1 MRRPTSPSRWQ
12 HRMTTPEQAD
22 LSATIRGD
30 ASPDLA
36 ICAIGASAGGLDA
49 LQQFFDNAD
58 PALGVS
64 YVVIQHLSPDHKSLM
79 VELLRRHTELQVVR
93 AEDGMVIEPNT
104 VYLNPPKS
112 NLTIEGPRLRLK
124 EQPSGQGLHLPIDT
138 FFASLAAAQGEH
150 AVGVV
155 LSGTGSDGTRGA
167 RELKA
172 EGGLVL
178 AQEPTE
184 AQFDGMPRSVI
195 ATGLADQVL
204 SVADMPSVVSQF
216 FLRRGGVRATAFSEQ
231 AAGTATQVQRILAML
246 RDRLGTD
253 FTGYKPNTII
263 RRIERR
269 VLMHSGLGWD
279 DYVRLVDDSRAELVQ
294 LHRDL
299 LINVTRFFRDEEAFR
314 ILETRVI
321 PQLVSDTPA
330 ESELRLWVP
339 ACSTGEEP
347 YSLVILILEALERAN
362 LSRNVRVFATDVDQ
376 DAVEFAAAGR
386 YGDSIAADI
395 SPERLSRWFV
405 PDGDGYKVSR
415 ALRDRV
421 IFARHNLLKD
431 PPLTRMDFVS
441 CRNMLIY
448 LGPDLQRRVIALLA
462 YALRA
467 RGFLFLGSSE
477 TVGGLSALFDVI
489 DAKWKM
495 YQALQPGRHTLA
507 EALPSRPRR
516 PLMQSFTMATA
527 AEYPVAT
534 MRAVQGRSATEDG
547 LLEHVFQELTD
558 VLELRCVVLDADYQ
572 LLHTFGDVSSLL
584 KVPPGRST
592 LEIFKL
598 LPRPLSTALRAALA
612 RSAKENRQI
621 LYEGIEV
628 SADEPTVT
636 LHVRPLDVR
645 AERARAYVLFF
656 QSGPKPLTGSVAD
669 ALERDE
675 STSLRLSQLEHELQ
689 YTKENLQATIE
700 ELETSNEELQATNE
714 ELLASNEELQST
726 NEELQSV
733 NEELQTVNAE
743 YQEKIAE
750 LISLNNDIENLL
762 RTTGVGTLF
771 VDATLRIRKFTDAAL
786 RLLNVMPQDIGR
798 PLEHI
803 AAKIPGVDLVSMCR
817 RVMQG
822 NGSES
827 HEMLAPDGAYLHVK
841 VLPYLTGETGVHG
854 VIVSVIDVTEVKRG
868 EERLQHILDSM
879 PSSIA
884 VLGADGTIVQTN
896 AAWARFAQENDASP
910 PLVSGVGLNY
920 VAACMSTP
928 EDPLAQAVGRGLR
941 DVLAGKRDRFEL
953 QYPCHSPDK
962 RRFFLLQATAF
973 TSSIPRGAVVQHFD
987 ISPQA
992 LRIERLSAWAEAVQ
1006 GLHASGLPSLPD

>member
-1 MRRPTSPSRWQ
+1 
-12 HRMTTPEQAD
+12 MTVSD
-22 LSATIRGD
+22 LSPD
-30 ASPDLA
+30 ELSPVTDGPVLG
-36 ICAIGASAGGLDA
+36 ICAIGASAGGLEA
-49 LQQFFDNAD
+49 LQQFFDHTD
-58 PALGVS
+58 PMTGIA
-64 YVVIQHLSPDHKSLM
+64 YVVVQHLSPDHKSLM
-79 VELLRRHTELQVVR
+79 VELLRRHTALRVMR
-93 AEDGMVIEPNT
+93 AEEGMRVAPNT
-104 VYLNPPKS
+104 VYLNPPKT
-112 NLTIEGPRLRLK
+112 NLTIEEGVLHLM
-124 EQPSGQGLHLPIDT
+124 EQPPGAGLHLPIDS
-138 FFASLAAAQGEH
+138 FFASLANAQGES

-178 AQEPTE
+178 VQDPAE
-184 AQFDGMPRSVI
+184 AQFDGMPRSVV

-204 SVADMPSVVSQF
+204 AVASMPATILQF
-216 FLRRGGVRATAFSEQ
+216 FQRRDGVRTTAQAEQ
-231 AAGTATQVQRILAML
+231 PAGTAQQVQRMIGLL

-253 FTGYKPNTII
+253 FAGYKPNTII

-269 VLMHSGLGWD
+269 VLMHPGLGWD
-279 DYVRLVDDSRAELVQ
+279 DYVRLLEESRTELAA

-314 ILETRVI
+314 LLQQRVL
-321 PQLVSDTPA
+321 PQLIAEVPA
-330 ESELRLWVP
+330 DGEIRIWVP

-347 YSLVILILEALERAN
+347 YSIVILLLESLEELK

-395 SPERLSRWFV
+395 SPDRLARWFV
-405 PDGDGYKVSR
+405 ADGDGYRVSR
-415 ALRDRV
+415 SVRDRV

-431 PPLTRMDFVS
+431 PPLTRMDMVS
-441 CRNMLIY
+441 CRNMMIY
-448 LGPDLQRRVIALLA
+448 LGSDLQRRVIALLA

-467 RGFLFLGSSE
+467 RGFLLLGSSE
-477 TVGGLSALFDVI
+477 TVGTLGTLFEVV
-489 DAKWKM
+489 DAKWKL

-516 PLMQSFTMATA
+516 TLMQTYGMPTA
-527 AEYPVAT
+527 AEQAVLAT
-534 MRAVQGRSATEDG
+534 RNAPARSAAEDG

-558 VLELRCVVLDADYQ
+558 LLKLRCVVLDAEFQ

-584 KVPPGRST
+584 RVPAGRST

-598 LPRPLSTALRAALA
+598 LPRQLSAALRAALG
-612 RSAKENRQI
+612 RIAKEHREI
-621 LYEGIEV
+621 VYEGIEV
-628 SADEPTVT
+628 NPGEPTIT
-636 LHVRPLDVR
+636 LHVRPLDFGPDR
-645 AERARAYVLFF
+645 SRAYVIFF
-656 QSGPKPLTGSVAD
+656 QSGAVPLEGATIDTLA
-669 ALERDE
+669 ADE
-675 STSLRLSQLEHELQ
+675 STALRITQLEHELQ

-743 YQEKIAE
+743 YQEKITE
-750 LISLNNDIENLL
+750 LINLNNDIENLL

-771 VDATLRIRKFTDAAL
+771 LDESMRIRRFTDAAL

-798 PLEHI
+798 PLEHL
-803 AAKIPGVDLVSMCR
+803 AAKVPGVDLVGMCR

-822 NGSES
+822 LGAES
-827 HEMLAPDGAYLHVK
+827 HDLVAKDGTHLHVR
-841 VLPYLTGETGVHG
+841 VLPYLTGESGVSG
-854 VIVSVIDVTEVKRG
+854 VIISVIDVTEVKAG
-868 EERLQHILDSM
+868 EERLQHILDSI
-879 PSSIA
+879 PSSLA

-896 AAWARFAQENDASP
+896 AEWSRFGEANDAPP

-920 VAACMSTP
+920 VAICMSAP
-928 EDPLAQAVGRGLR
+928 QDPMAQQVGRGLR
-941 DVLAGKRDRFEL
+941 DLLAGRRDRFEVE
-953 QYPCHSPDK
+953 YPCHSPTQK
-962 RRFFLLQATAF
+962 RYFHLQATALKS
-973 TSSIPRGAVVQHFD
+973 TTPRGALVQHFD
-987 ISPQA
+987 ITGTV
-992 LRIERLSAWAEAVQ
+992 LRLERLTEWAQLV
-1006 GLHASGLPSLPD
+1006 HALGLPGVPEVPE

>member
-1 MRRPTSPSRWQ
+1 MTPTDQVNGAP
-12 HRMTTPEQAD
+12 
-22 LSATIRGD
+22 D
-30 ASPDLA
+30 APGVAAPPTLA
-36 ICAIGASAGGLDA
+36 VCAIGASAGGLEA

-58 PALGVS
+58 PNRGIS
-64 YVVIQHLSPDHKSLM
+64 YVVVQHLSPDHKSLM
-79 VELLRRHTELQVVR
+79 VELLRRHTTLRVVR
-93 AEDGMVIEPNT
+93 AEDGMRIEPDT
-104 VYLNPPKS
+104 VYLNPPKT
-112 NLTIEGPRLRLK
+112 NLTIADGVLRLT
-124 EQPSGQGLHLPIDT
+124 EQPAGHGLHLPIDS
-138 FFASLAAAQGEH
+138 FFASLAQAQGEF

-178 AQEPTE
+178 VQDPAE
-184 AQFDGMPRSVI
+184 AQFDGMPRSVV

-204 SVADMPSVVSQF
+204 AVADMPGTIAQF
-216 FLRRGGVRATAFSEQ
+216 FLRRGNVRAYSSSEQ
-231 AAGTATQVQRILAML
+231 AAGTASQVQRILGLL

-269 VLMHSGLGWD
+269 VLMHPGLGWD
-279 DYVRLVDDSRAELVQ
+279 DYVRLLEDSKPELVQ

-314 ILETRVI
+314 LLEQRVI
-321 PQLVSDTPA
+321 PQLIADTPPDA
-330 ESELRLWVP
+330 ELRVWVP

-347 YSLVILILEALERAN
+347 YSIVILILEALEREK

-386 YGDSIAADI
+386 YGDSIAADMT
-395 SPERLSRWFV
+395 PERLARWFV
-405 PDGDGYKVSR
+405 ADGDGYKVSR

-431 PPLTRMDFVS
+431 PPLTRMDLVS

-448 LGPDLQRRVIALLA
+448 LGTDLQRRVIALLA

-467 RGFLFLGSSE
+467 RGYLFLGSSE
-477 TVGGLSALFDVI
+477 TVGSLSTLFDVV
-489 DAKWKM
+489 DAKWKL

-507 EALPSRPRR
+507 EALPTRPRR
-516 PLMQSFTMATA
+516 PLMQSFSVSTPAEQAVMAT
-527 AEYPVAT
+527 
-534 MRAVQGRSATEDG
+534 RASNPRTASEDG
-547 LLEHVFQELTD
+547 LLERVFQEFTD
-558 VLELRCVVLDADYQ
+558 VLKLRCVVLDGEYQ
-572 LLHTFGDVSSLL
+572 LLHTFGDVSTLL

-598 LPRPLSTALRAALA
+598 LPRPLSAALRAALG
-612 RSAKENRQI
+612 RVAKEHREI

-628 SADEPTVT
+628 APDEPTVRM
-636 LHVRPLDVR
+636 HVRPLDIGPDR
-645 AERARAYVLFF
+645 TRAYVIFF
-656 QSGPKPLTGSVAD
+656 ESGPKPLAGGVAD
-669 ALERDE
+669 RFAAED
-675 STSLRLSQLEHELQ
+675 SSSLRLSQLEHELQ

-771 VDATLRIRKFTDAAL
+771 VDSSLRIRKFTDAAL

-803 AAKIPGVDLVSMCR
+803 AAKIPGVDLVAMCR
-817 RVMQG
+817 RVMNAQG
-822 NGSES
+822 PES
-827 HEMLAPDGAYLHVK
+827 HEVQAPDGSHLHVK
-841 VLPYLTGETGVHG
+841 VLPYLTGEAGVHG

-868 EERLQHILDSM
+868 EERLQHILDSI

-884 VLGADGTIVQTN
+884 VLGPDGTILQTN
-896 AAWARFAQENDASP
+896 AEWARFAEANDAP
-910 PLVSGVGLNY
+910 PALVSGIGLNY
-920 VAACMSTP
+920 VATCMAAT
-928 EDPLAQAVGRGLR
+928 EDPMAHAVGRGLR
-941 DVLAGKRDRFEL
+941 ELLAGKRSRFEL

-962 RRFFLLQATAF
+962 KRYFLLQATPL
-973 TSSIPRGAVVQHFD
+973 TDTVPRGVLVQHFD
-987 ISPQA
+987 ISTPALRLERLTQWVEEVQA
-992 LRIERLSAWAEAVQ
+992 LKVAGIPA
-1006 GLHASGLPSLPD
+1006 LPEE

>member
-1 MRRPTSPSRWQ
+1 MTSTEPANGIVDNPR
-12 HRMTTPEQAD
+12 A
-22 LSATIRGD
+22 GD
-30 ASPDLA
+30 QPLLA
-36 ICAIGASAGGLDA
+36 ICAIGASAGGLEA

-58 PALGVS
+58 PNRGIS
-64 YVVIQHLSPDHKSLM
+64 YVVVQHLSPDHKSLM
-79 VELLRRHTELQVVR
+79 VELLRRHTTLRVIR
-93 AEDGMVIEPNT
+93 AVDGMPVEPDT
-104 VYLNPPKS
+104 VYLNPPKT
-112 NLTIEGPRLRLK
+112 NLTLEGGVLRLN
-124 EQPSGQGLHLPIDT
+124 EQPAGHGLHLPIDV
-138 FFASLAAAQGEH
+138 FFASLAQAQGEY

-178 AQEPTE
+178 VQDPTE
-184 AQFDGMPRSVI
+184 AQFDGMPRSVV

-204 SVADMPSVVSQF
+204 SVADMPAVINQF
-216 FLRRGGVRATAFSEQ
+216 FLRRGTVRAASSAEQ
-231 AAGTATQVQRILAML
+231 PAGTASQVQRILGLL

-269 VLMHSGLGWD
+269 VLMHPGLGWD
-279 DYVRLVDDSRAELVQ
+279 DYVRLIEDSRPELVQ

-299 LINVTRFFRDEEAFR
+299 LINVTRFFRDDEAFR
-314 ILETRVI
+314 LLETRVI
-321 PQLVSDTPA
+321 PQLIAETPA
-330 ESELRLWVP
+330 EGELRVWIP

-347 YSLVILILEALERAN
+347 YSVVILILEALEREK

-386 YGDSIAADI
+386 YGDSIAADMT
-395 SPERLSRWFV
+395 PDRLSRWFV
-405 PDGDGYKVSR
+405 ADGDGYKVSR
-415 ALRDRV
+415 AVRDRV

-441 CRNMLIY
+441 CLNMLIY
-448 LGPDLQRRVIALLA
+448 LGTELQRRVIALLA

-467 RGFLFLGSSE
+467 RGFLLLGSSE
-477 TVGGLSALFDVI
+477 TVGSLSSLFDVV
-489 DAKWKM
+489 DAKWKL

-507 EALPSRPRR
+507 EALPTRPRR
-516 PLMQSFTMATA
+516 PLMQSFSPTTA
-527 AEYPVAT
+527 AEQAVVAT
-534 MRAVQGRSATEDG
+534 RNVPSRTATEDG

-558 VLELRCVVLDADYQ
+558 VLQLRCVVLDADYQ
-572 LLHTFGDVSSLL
+572 LIHTFGDVSSLL
-584 KVPPGRST
+584 KVQPGRST

-598 LPRPLSTALRAALA
+598 LPRPLSTALRAALG
-612 RSAKENRQI
+612 RIAKEHRDI

-628 SADEPTVT
+628 DPDQPTVT
-636 LHVRPLDVR
+636 LHVRPLDVGPDR
-645 AERARAYVLFF
+645 NRAYVIFF
-656 QSGPKPLTGSVAD
+656 QSGPKPLHGGVAD
-669 ALERDE
+669 TLQHDE

-771 VDATLRIRKFTDAAL
+771 VDGSLRIRKFTDAAL

-803 AAKIPGVDLVSMCR
+803 AAKIAGVDLVSMCR
-817 RVMQG
+817 RVMTG
-822 NGSES
+822 KGAES
-827 HEMLAPDGAYLHVK
+827 HEVQAPDGSHLHVK

-868 EERLQHILDSM
+868 EERLQHILDSI
-879 PSSIA
+879 PSSVA
-884 VLGADGTIVQTN
+884 VLGPDGVIVQTN
-896 AAWARFAQENDASP
+896 AEWVRFARANDATP
-910 PLVSGVGLNY
+910 ALMAGIGLNY
-920 VAACMSTP
+920 VATCMAAP
-928 EDPLAQAVGRGLR
+928 DDPIAQATGRGLR
-941 DVLAGKRDRFEL
+941 ELLAGKRDRFEL

-962 RRFFLLQATAF
+962 KRFFQLQATAL
-973 TSSIPRGAVVQHFD
+973 TDTVPRGALVQHFD
-987 ISPQA
+987 ISAQA
-992 LRIERLSAWAEAVQ
+992 LRLEQLTAWVESVQ
-1006 GLHASGLPSLPD
+1006 ALQLDGVPDLPA

>member
-1 MRRPTSPSRWQ
+1 MSTPVQDSGVTDSTSTGEIP
-12 HRMTTPEQAD
+12 A
-22 LSATIRGD
+22 
-30 ASPDLA
+30 LA
-36 ICAIGASAGGLDA
+36 ICAIGASAGGLEA

-58 PALGVS
+58 PSRGIA
-64 YVVIQHLSPDHKSLM
+64 YVVVQHLSPDHKSLM
-79 VELLRRHTELQVVR
+79 VELLRRHTTLQVVR
-93 AEDGMVIEPNT
+93 AEDGMRIEPDT
-104 VYLNPPKS
+104 VYLNPPKT
-112 NLTIEGPRLRLK
+112 NMTIDGAVLRLS
-124 EQPSGQGLHLPIDT
+124 EQPAGHGLHLPIDV
-138 FFASLAAAQGEH
+138 FFASLAHARGEF

-178 AQEPTE
+178 VQDPTE
-184 AQFDGMPRSVI
+184 AQFDGMPRSVV

-204 SVADMPSVVSQF
+204 AVGDIPTTVAQF
-216 FLRRGGVRATAFSEQ
+216 FLRRGGVRALSSGEQ
-231 AAGTATQVQRILAML
+231 AAGTASQVQRVLGLL

-269 VLMHSGLGWD
+269 VLMHPGLGWD
-279 DYVRLVDDSRAELVQ
+279 DYVRLLEDSKQELVQ

-299 LINVTRFFRDEEAFR
+299 LINVTKFFRDEEAFR
-314 ILETRVI
+314 LLEQRII
-321 PQLVSDTPA
+321 PQLIADTPPDA
-330 ESELRLWVP
+330 EMRLWIP

-347 YSLVILILEALERAN
+347 YSIVILLLEALEREK
-362 LSRNVRVFATDVDQ
+362 LSRNIRVFATDVDQ

-386 YGDSIAADI
+386 YGDSIAADMT
-395 SPERLSRWFV
+395 PERLARWFV
-405 PDGDGYKVSR
+405 ADGDGYKVSR

-448 LGPDLQRRVIALLA
+448 LGTDLQRRVIALLA

-477 TVGGLSALFDVI
+477 TLGTLASLFEVV

-495 YQALQPGRHTLA
+495 YQALQPGRHSLA
-507 EALPSRPRR
+507 EALPTRPRR
-516 PLMQSFTMATA
+516 PMMQSFSVTTA
-527 AEYPVAT
+527 AEQAVLAT
-534 MRAVQGRSATEDG
+534 RANVSRSASDEG

-558 VLELRCVVLDADYQ
+558 VLKLRCVVLDADYQ
-572 LLHTFGDVSSLL
+572 LLHTFGDVSGLL
-584 KVPPGRST
+584 KVPAGRST

-598 LPRPLSTALRAALA
+598 LPRQLSAALRAALA
-612 RSAKENRQI
+612 RVSKENRDV
-621 LYEGIEV
+621 LFEGIEV
-628 SADEPTVT
+628 EPNEPTVR
-636 LHVRPLDVR
+636 LHVRPLDIGPDR
-645 AERARAYVLFF
+645 QRTYVIFF
-656 QSGPKPLTGSVAD
+656 ESGPKPLDGGVAD
-669 ALERDE
+669 RFAADD
-675 STSLRLSQLEHELQ
+675 SSSLRLSQLEHELQ

-771 VDATLRIRKFTDAAL
+771 VDSSLRIRKFTDAAL

-803 AAKIPGVDLVSMCR
+803 AAKIAGVDIVGMCR
-817 RVMQG
+817 RVMG
-822 NGSES
+822 AVVPES
-827 HEMLAPDGAYLHVK
+827 HEVQAPDGSYLHIK
-841 VLPYLTGETGVHG
+841 VLPYLTGEVGAHG
-854 VIVSVIDVTEVKRG
+854 VIVSVIDVSEVKRG
-868 EERLQHILDSM
+868 EERLQHILDSI

-884 VLGADGTIVQTN
+884 VLGPDGTIVQTN
-896 AAWARFAQENDASP
+896 AEWTRFAQANDATP
-910 PLVSGVGLNY
+910 ALVSGIGLNY
-920 VAACMSTP
+920 VATCTASV
-928 EDPLAQAVGRGLR
+928 EDPMAQAVGRGLR
-941 DVLAGKRDRFEL
+941 ELLAGKRDRFEL

-962 RRFFLLQATAF
+962 RRYFLLQATPL
-973 TSSIPRGAVVQHFD
+973 TDTTPRGALVQHFD
-987 ISPQA
+987 ISAQA
-992 LRIERLSAWAEAVQ
+992 LRLERLSEWAAEVAE
-1006 GLHASGLPSLPD
+1006 LNLKNLPALPE

>member
-1 MRRPTSPSRWQ
+1 
-12 HRMTTPEQAD
+12 MTD
-22 LSATIRGD
+22 I
-30 ASPDLA
+30 ASPGEAPALA
-36 ICAIGASAGGLDA
+36 ICAIGASAGGLEA

-58 PALGVS
+58 PNRGIA
-64 YVVIQHLSPDHKSLM
+64 YVVVQHLSPDHKSLM
-79 VELLRRHTELQVVR
+79 VELLRRHTTLQVVR
-93 AEDGMVIEPNT
+93 AEDGMRIEPDT
-104 VYLNPPKS
+104 VYLNPPKT
-112 NLTIEGPRLRLK
+112 NMTIDGAELRLS
-124 EQPSGQGLHLPIDT
+124 EQPAGHGLHLPIDV
-138 FFASLAAAQGEH
+138 FFASLAHARGEF

-178 AQEPTE
+178 VQDPTE
-184 AQFDGMPRSVI
+184 AQFDGMPRSVV

-204 SVADMPSVVSQF
+204 AVGDIPATVAQF
-216 FLRRGGVRATAFSEQ
+216 FLRRGGVRALSSGEQ
-231 AAGTATQVQRILAML
+231 GAGTASQVQRVLGLL

-269 VLMHSGLGWD
+269 VLMHPGLGWD
-279 DYVRLVDDSRAELVQ
+279 DYVRMLEDSKQELVQ

-299 LINVTRFFRDEEAFR
+299 LINVTKFFRDEEAFR
-314 ILETRVI
+314 LLEQRVI
-321 PQLVSDTPA
+321 PQLIADTPPDA
-330 ESELRLWVP
+330 EMRLWIP

-347 YSLVILILEALERAN
+347 YSVVILLLEALERQK
-362 LSRNVRVFATDVDQ
+362 LTRSIRVFATDVDQ

-386 YGDSIAADI
+386 YGDSIAADMT
-395 SPERLSRWFV
+395 PERLSRWFV
-405 PDGDGYKVSR
+405 ADGDGYKVSR

-448 LGPDLQRRVIALLA
+448 LGTDLQRRVIALLA

-477 TVGGLSALFDVI
+477 TLGPLASLFEVV

-495 YQALQPGRHTLA
+495 YQALQPGRHSLA
-507 EALPSRPRR
+507 EALPTRPRR
-516 PLMQSFTMATA
+516 PMMQSFSVTTA
-527 AEYPVAT
+527 AEQAVLAT
-534 MRAVQGRSATEDG
+534 RANVSRSASDEG

-558 VLELRCVVLDADYQ
+558 VLKLRCVVLDADYQ
-572 LLHTFGDVSSLL
+572 LLHTFGDVSGLL
-584 KVPPGRST
+584 KVPAGRST

-598 LPRPLSTALRAALA
+598 LPRQLSAALRAALA
-612 RSAKENRQI
+612 RVAKENRDV
-621 LYEGIEV
+621 LFEGIEV
-628 SADEPTVT
+628 EPNAPTVR
-636 LHVRPLDVR
+636 LHVRPLDIGPDR
-645 AERARAYVLFF
+645 QRTYVIFF
-656 QSGPKPLTGSVAD
+656 ESGPKPLDGGVAD
-669 ALERDE
+669 RFAADD
-675 STSLRLSQLEHELQ
+675 SSSLRLSQLEHELQ

-771 VDATLRIRKFTDAAL
+771 VDSSLRIRKFTDAAL

-803 AAKIPGVDLVSMCR
+803 AAKVPGVDIVGMCR
-817 RVMQG
+817 RVMV
-822 NGSES
+822 GSVPES
-827 HEMLAPDGAYLHVK
+827 HEVQAPDGSHLHIK
-841 VLPYLTGETGVHG
+841 VLPYLTGEAGPHG

-868 EERLQHILDSM
+868 EERLQHILDSI
-879 PSSIA
+879 PSSLA
-884 VLGADGTIVQTN
+884 VLGPDGTIVQTN
-896 AAWARFAQENDASP
+896 AEWTRYAQANDAAP
-910 PLVSGVGLNY
+910 ALVSGIGLNY
-920 VAACMSTP
+920 VAICNASVD
-928 EDPLAQAVGRGLR
+928 DPMAQAVGRGLR
-941 DVLAGKRDRFEL
+941 ELLAGKRERFEL

-962 RRFFLLQATAF
+962 RRFFLLQATALADI
-973 TSSIPRGAVVQHFD
+973 SPRGALVQHFD
-987 ISPQA
+987 ITAQA
-992 LRIERLSAWAEAVQ
+992 VKLEQLTEWVAEVAELNL
-1006 GLHASGLPSLPD
+1006 GNLPAIPE

>member
-1 MRRPTSPSRWQ
+1 MTSP
-12 HRMTTPEQAD
+12 EQVSGAKDAPSFAD
-22 LSATIRGD
+22 
-30 ASPDLA
+30 PQMLA
-36 ICAIGASAGGLDA
+36 VCAIGASAGGLEA

-58 PALGVS
+58 PNRGIS
-64 YVVIQHLSPDHKSLM
+64 YVVVQHLSPDHKSLM
-79 VELLRRHTELQVVR
+79 VELLRRHTTLKVVR
-93 AEDGMVIEPNT
+93 AQDGMRIEPDT
-104 VYLNPPKS
+104 VYLNPPKT
-112 NLTIEGPRLRLK
+112 NLTIEGGVLRMA
-124 EQPSGQGLHLPIDT
+124 EQPVGHGLHLPIDV
-138 FFASLAAAQGEH
+138 FFASLALAMGEH

-178 AQEPTE
+178 VQDPTE
-184 AQFDGMPRSVI
+184 AQFDGMPRSVV

-204 SVADMPSVVSQF
+204 PVADIPGTVAQF
-216 FLRRGGVRATAFSEQ
+216 FLRRGGGRAFSSSEQ
-231 AAGTATQVQRILAML
+231 GAGTASQVQRVLGLL

-253 FTGYKPNTII
+253 FTGYKPNTIV

-269 VLMHSGLGWD
+269 VLMHPGLGWD
-279 DYVRLVDDSRAELVQ
+279 DYVRLLEDSKPELVQ

-314 ILETRVI
+314 LLEQRVI
-321 PQLVSDTPA
+321 PQLVQDTPPD
-330 ESELRLWVP
+330 SELRVWVP

-347 YSLVILILEALERAN
+347 YSIVILILEALEREK

-386 YGDSIAADI
+386 YGDSIAADMT
-395 SPERLSRWFV
+395 PERLSRWFV
-405 PDGDGYKVSR
+405 ADGDGYKVSR

-448 LGPDLQRRVIALLA
+448 LGTDLQRRVIALLA

-467 RGFLFLGSSE
+467 RGYLFLGSSE
-477 TVGGLSALFDVI
+477 TVGTLSTLFDVV
-489 DAKWKM
+489 DQKWKLF
-495 YQALQPGRHTLA
+495 QALQPGRHTLA
-507 EALPSRPRR
+507 EALPTRPRR
-516 PLMQSFTMATA
+516 PLMQSFSATTA
-527 AEYPVAT
+527 AEQAVLAT
-534 MRAVQGRSATEDG
+534 RSGAPRTATEDG
-547 LLEHVFQELTD
+547 LLERVFQELTD
-558 VLELRCVVLDADYQ
+558 VLKLRCVVLDAEYQ

-584 KVPPGRST
+584 KVPAGRST

-598 LPRPLSTALRAALA
+598 LPRPLSAALRAALG
-612 RSAKENRQI
+612 RVAKEHREI

-628 SADEPTVT
+628 APDEPTVRM
-636 LHVRPLDVR
+636 HVRPLDVGPD
-645 AERARAYVLFF
+645 RARAYVIFF
-656 QSGPKPLTGSVAD
+656 ESGPKPLAGGIAD
-669 ALERDE
+669 RFAVDD
-675 STSLRLSQLEHELQ
+675 SSALRLSQLEHELQ

-771 VDATLRIRKFTDAAL
+771 VDASLRIRKFTDAAL

-798 PLEHI
+798 PLDHI
-803 AAKIPGVDLVSMCR
+803 AAKIPGVDLVAMCR
-817 RVMQG
+817 RVMNADG
-822 NGSES
+822 PES
-827 HEMLAPDGAYLHVK
+827 HEVQAPDGSHLHVK

-868 EERLQHILDSM
+868 EERLQHILDSI

-884 VLGADGTIVQTN
+884 VLGPDGTIVQTN
-896 AAWARFAQENDASP
+896 AEWARFAKVNEAP
-910 PLVSGVGLNY
+910 PALVSGIGLNY
-920 VAACMSTP
+920 VATCMAAT
-928 EDPLAQAVGRGLR
+928 DDAMAHAVGRGLR
-941 DVLAGKRDRFEL
+941 EVLGGKRERFEL

-962 RRFFLLQATAF
+962 RRFFLLQATAL
-973 TSSIPRGAVVQHFD
+973 TATAPRGALVQHFD
-987 ISPQA
+987 ISSQA
-992 LRIERLSAWAEAVQ
+992 LRLEQLTQWVAQVQ
-1006 GLHASGLPSLPD
+1006 ALQLDGVPTLPDA

>member
-1 MRRPTSPSRWQ
+1 
-12 HRMTTPEQAD
+12 MTISEQG
-22 LSATIRGD
+22 SATGD
-30 ASPDLA
+30 VPAAGESPTVA
-36 ICAIGASAGGLDA
+36 ICAIGASAGGLEA

-58 PALGVS
+58 PNRGIA

-79 VELLRRHTELQVVR
+79 VELLRRHTTLRVVR
-93 AEDGMVIEPNT
+93 ATDGMRIEADT
-104 VYLNPPKS
+104 VYLNPPKT
-112 NLTIEGPRLRLK
+112 NLTIDGDQLRLA
-124 EQPSGQGLHLPIDT
+124 EQPAGHGLHLPIDV
-138 FFASLAAAQGEH
+138 FFASLAHVRGEYG
-150 AVGVV
+150 VGVV

-178 AQEPTE
+178 VQDPTE
-184 AQFDGMPRSVI
+184 AQFDGMPRSVV

-204 SVADMPSVVSQF
+204 PVADLPATVAQF
-216 FLRRGGVRATAFSEQ
+216 FLRRGGVRAYSSNDQ
-231 AAGTATQVQRILAML
+231 AAGTASQVQRVLGML

-269 VLMHSGLGWD
+269 VLMHPGLGWD
-279 DYVRLVDDSRAELVQ
+279 DYVRLLEDSKPELVQ

-299 LINVTRFFRDEEAFR
+299 LINVTRFFRDEDAFR
-314 ILETRVI
+314 ILEQRII
-321 PQLVSDTPA
+321 PQLIADSSGDA
-330 ESELRLWVP
+330 ELRLWIP

-347 YSLVILILEALERAN
+347 YSVVILILEALERAK

-376 DAVEFAAAGR
+376 DAVEFAAAGK
-386 YGDSIAADI
+386 YGDSIAADMT
-395 SPERLSRWFV
+395 PERLSRWFV
-405 PDGDGYKVSR
+405 ADGDGYKVSR

-448 LGPDLQRRVIALLA
+448 LGTDLQRRVIALLA

-477 TVGGLSALFDVI
+477 TLGPLASLFDVV
-489 DAKWKM
+489 DAKWKI

-507 EALPSRPRR
+507 EALPRRPRR
-516 PLMQSFTMATA
+516 PLMQSFSVTAPADQTVMATRA
-527 AEYPVAT
+527 GPV
-534 MRAVQGRSATEDG
+534 RSASDDG

-558 VLELRCVVLDADYQ
+558 VLALRCVVLDADYQ

-584 KVPPGRST
+584 KVPAGRST

-612 RSAKENRQI
+612 RVAKEHRDI
-621 LYEGIEV
+621 LYEGIEI
-628 SADEPTVT
+628 APDAPTVR
-636 LHVRPLDVR
+636 LHVRPLDVGPDR
-645 AERARAYVLFF
+645 SRTYVIFF
-656 QSGPKPLTGSVAD
+656 ESGPKPLAGGTAD
-669 ALERDE
+669 PYALDD
-675 STSLRLSQLEHELQ
+675 SAALRLSQLEHELQ

-743 YQEKIAE
+743 YQEKISE

-771 VDATLRIRKFTDAAL
+771 VDSSLRIRKFTDAAL
-786 RLLNVMPQDIGR
+786 RLLNVIPQDIGR

-803 AAKIPGVDLVSMCR
+803 AAKIPGVDIVAMCR
-817 RVMQG
+817 RVMSG
-822 NGSES
+822 NASES
-827 HEMLAPDGAYLHVK
+827 HEMQAPDGTHLHVK
-841 VLPYLTGETGVHG
+841 VLPYLAGDEGAHG

-868 EERLQHILDSM
+868 EERLQHILDSI

-884 VLGADGTIVQTN
+884 VLGPDGTIVQTN
-896 AAWARFAQENDASP
+896 ASWSRFGELNDAP
-910 PLVSGVGLNY
+910 QPLVSGIGLNY
-920 VAACMSTP
+920 VSICMAAP
-928 EDPLAQAVGRGLR
+928 NDPMAQAVGRGLR
-941 DVLAGKRDRFEL
+941 DLLSGRRDHFEV

-962 RRFFLLQATAF
+962 RRFFLMHATAL
-973 TSSIPRGAVVQHFD
+973 TQAVPRGALVQHFD
-987 ISPQA
+987 ISPQVTR
-992 LRIERLSAWAEAVQ
+992 LERLTDWVDQVQ
-1006 GLHASGLPSLPD
+1006 ALQLPGVPQAPE

>member
-1 MRRPTSPSRWQ
+1 MTPSEQANGASESPSV
-12 HRMTTPEQAD
+12 TE
-22 LSATIRGD
+22 
-30 ASPDLA
+30 SPVLA
-36 ICAIGASAGGLDA
+36 VCAIGASAGGLEA

-58 PALGVS
+58 PNRGIS
-64 YVVIQHLSPDHKSLM
+64 YVVVQHLSPDHKSLM
-79 VELLRRHTELQVVR
+79 VELLRRHTTLRVMR
-93 AEDGMVIEPNT
+93 AEDGMRVEPDT
-104 VYLNPPKS
+104 VYLNPPKT
-112 NLTIEGPRLRLK
+112 NLTIEHGVLRMA
-124 EQPSGQGLHLPIDT
+124 EQPAGQGLHLPIDV
-138 FFASLAAAQGEH
+138 FFASLAQSQGEF

-178 AQEPTE
+178 VQDPTE
-184 AQFDGMPRSVI
+184 AQFDGMPRSVV

-204 SVADMPSVVSQF
+204 PVADIPGTVAQF
-216 FLRRGGVRATAFSEQ
+216 FLRRGGVRAFSSGEQ
-231 AAGTATQVQRILAML
+231 AAGTASQVQRVLGLL
-246 RDRLGTD
+246 RERLGTD
-253 FTGYKPNTII
+253 FAGYKPNTII

-269 VLMHSGLGWD
+269 VLMHPGLGWD
-279 DYVRLVDDSRAELVQ
+279 DYVRLLEDSKPELVQ

-314 ILETRVI
+314 LLEQRVI
-321 PQLVSDTPA
+321 PQLVADTPPD
-330 ESELRLWVP
+330 SELRVWVP
-339 ACSTGEEP
+339 ACSTGEEA
-347 YSLVILILEALERAN
+347 YSIVILLLEALEREK
-362 LSRNVRVFATDVDQ
+362 LSRNIRVFATDVDQ

-386 YGDSIAADI
+386 YGDSIAADMT
-395 SPERLSRWFV
+395 PERLSRWFV
-405 PDGDGYKVSR
+405 ADGDGYRVSR

-448 LGPDLQRRVIALLA
+448 LGSDLQRRVIALLA

-477 TVGGLSALFDVI
+477 TVGSLASLFDVV
-489 DAKWKM
+489 DQKWKLF
-495 YQALQPGRHTLA
+495 QALQPGRHTLA
-507 EALPSRPRR
+507 EALPTRPRR
-516 PLMQSFTMATA
+516 PLMQSFSVTSA
-527 AEYPVAT
+527 AEQAVLAT
-534 MRAVQGRSATEDG
+534 RGGQSRTASEDG
-547 LLEHVFQELTD
+547 LLERVFQEFTD
-558 VLELRCVVLDADYQ
+558 VLKLRCVVLDAEFQ

-584 KVPPGRST
+584 KVPAGRST

-598 LPRPLSTALRAALA
+598 LPRPLTAALRAALG
-612 RSAKENRQI
+612 RVAKEHREI

-628 SADEPTVT
+628 APDEPTVRM
-636 LHVRPLDVR
+636 HVRPLDIGPDR
-645 AERARAYVLFF
+645 NRAYVVFF
-656 QSGPKPLTGSVAD
+656 ESGPKPLAGSVA
-669 ALERDE
+669 E
-675 STSLRLSQLEHELQ
+675 SFAADNSSSLRLSQLEHELQ

-743 YQEKIAE
+743 YQEKIEE

-771 VDATLRIRKFTDAAL
+771 VDSSLRIRKFTDAAL

-798 PLEHI
+798 PLGHI
-803 AAKIPGVDLVSMCR
+803 AANVPGVDLVAMCR
-817 RVMQG
+817 RVMSAQG
-822 NGSES
+822 PES
-827 HEMLAPDGAYLHVK
+827 HEVQAIDGTHLHLK
-841 VLPYLTGETGVHG
+841 VLPYLTAEAGVHG
-854 VIVSVIDVTEVKRG
+854 VLVSVIDVTEVKRG
-868 EERLQHILDSM
+868 EERLQHILDSI

-896 AAWARFAQENDASP
+896 AEWSRFAEENEAP
-910 PLVSGVGLNY
+910 PALVSGIGLNY
-920 VAACMSTP
+920 VATCMAATG
-928 EDPLAQAVGRGLR
+928 DPMAHAVGRGLR
-941 DVLAGKRDRFEL
+941 EVLAGKRDRFEL

-962 RRFFLLQATAF
+962 RRFFLLQATAL
-973 TSSIPRGAVVQHFD
+973 TETVPRGAVVQHFD
-987 ISPQA
+987 ISAPALRLERLTQWVEEVQA
-992 LRIERLSAWAEAVQ
+992 LKM
-1006 GLHASGLPSLPD
+1006 SGIPLLPEG